1 MPAHKPGCRLAPMRI
16 VYLDYNATTPAAP
29 AVFEAM
35 RPYFTEHY
43 GNPSSPHRLGD
54 KPASAIRDAR
64 ARVASFLG
72 CSDAEVVFT
81 GSGTEANN
89 LAICGVVDAAKGRHV
104 VTTAV
109 EHAAVMN
116 PAKRL
121 ASLGYEV
128 TVLPVDGGG
137 QLNLD
142 ELRDS
147 LRDDTV
153 FVSAMF
159 ANNETGVIFPIGR
172 IAEIVHARGIPL
184 HVDAVQTVGKV
195 PFDLKSLGADLVS
208 ISSHKFHG
216 PKGVGALI
224 VRKGTK
230 WIPVFLGGG
239 QERNRRP
246 GTENVAGIVGT
257 AAACD
262 FAESHLAHYQT
273 DVRRLRDLLESELRE
288 RIPDSFVN
296 GIASERLPNTSNI
309 GFQGVDGNALL
320 VLLDEIGIC
329 VSAGSACKSG
339 AGLPSHVLAA
349 MGLAPE
355 KARSSLRF
363 SLSALTSE
371 DDIAYCVERIPAI
384 VARMRR
390 NFISA

>member
-1 MPAHKPGCRLAPMRI
+1 MRI
-16 VYLDYNATTPAAP
+16 VYLDNNATTPVAP
-29 AVFEAM
+29 PVFEAM
-35 RPYFTEHY
+35 RPFYTEHF

-54 KPASAIRDAR
+54 KPASAVRDAR

-72 CSDAEVVFT
+72 CTDAEVVFT
-81 GSGTEANN
+81 SCGTEANN
-89 LAICGVVDAAKGRHV
+89 LAIRGVVDAAKGRHV

-109 EHAAVMN
+109 EHSAVMN

-128 TVLPVDGGG
+128 TVLSVDRSGR
-137 QLNLD
+137 LNMD
-142 ELRDS
+142 ELRAS
-147 LRDDTV
+147 LRDDTAL
-153 FVSAMF
+153 VSVMF
-159 ANNETGVIFPIGR
+159 ANNETGVMFPIDR
-172 IAEIVHARGIPL
+172 IAEIVHARGVSL
-184 HVDAVQTVGKV
+184 HVDAVQGVGKV
-195 PFDLKSLGADLVS
+195 RVDLKTLGADLVS
-208 ISSHKFHG
+208 ISAHKFHG

-230 WIPVFLGGG
+230 WTPVFLGGG

-246 GTENVAGIVGT
+246 GTENVAGIVGM

-262 FAESHLAHYQT
+262 FAESHLADYQT
-273 DVRRLRDLLESELRE
+273 EVRRLRDLLETELLE

-296 GIASERLPNTSNI
+296 GSASERLPHTSNI
-309 GFQGVDGNALL
+309 GFQGVDGHALL
-320 VLLDEIGIC
+320 VLLDEVGIC

-339 AGLPSHVLAA
+339 AGLPSQVLAA

-355 KARSSLRF
+355 EAGSSLRF

-371 DDIAYCVERIPAI
+371 DDVAYCIEHVPAI